1 MQALLIKNVDLN
13 GRHSDVR
20 CRLGEVSD
28 IADHLE
34 PGPEELVLDAQQGAL
49 IPSLRDDHL
58 HLLAMAARKRSV
70 TCGPPE
76 IAQAHQLKN
85 VLLTADGTGW
95 IRGVGYH
102 ESVAGDLTATQIDR
116 WIDDRPVRIQHRSG
130 RVWYFNSL
138 GASELGL
145 PPDKQGQLYR
155 RDEMIF
161 KQLSP
166 VDDLSLELGEVAREL
181 ASFGV
186 THVTDAT
193 PSNDSATFEFLC
205 ESCPVLRVRAMGGSE
220 LNEGQLK
227 IILDD
232 YRLPEFRELCD
243 QIAGSHRVHRGVAI
257 HCVSK
262 VEVVFAV
269 AALTEVGS
277 IDDDRLEH
285 ATELTPDVMNS
296 VEKLRLKLV
305 PNPNFLYDRGDQY
318 IVDNERIV
326 LESLYP
332 IRSILSR
339 GICCTIGTDA
349 PFGDANPWR
358 AMKAA
363 TDRRT
368 RNGSTIGLQE
378 AILPEEALRLFTRG
392 HKIEVG
398 ANANLACLDRPWSE
412 ARDRLN
418 ADDVVATILEG
429 RGTYLLRN

>member
-1 MQALLIKNVDLN
+1 MQGLLIKNVDLN

-20 CRLGEVSD
+20 CRRGEVSD
-28 IADHLE
+28 IADYLE
-34 PGPEELVLDAQQGAL
+34 PDLEELVLDARRGAL

-76 IAQAHQLKN
+76 ITEAHQLKN

-102 ESVAGDLTATQIDR
+102 ESVAGDLTATQIDQ

-145 PPDKQGQLYR
+145 PTDRQGQLYR
-155 RDEMIF
+155 RDEMIY
-161 KQLSP
+161 KRLSP
-166 VDDLSLELGEVAREL
+166 TDDLSVELREVAREL

-186 THVTDAT
+186 TQVTDAT
-193 PSNDSATFEFLC
+193 PSNDDSTFKFLR
-205 ESCPVLRVRAMGGSE
+205 ESCPFLRIHAMGGSE
-220 LNEGQLK
+220 LSEGNLK

-232 YRLPEFRELCD
+232 YQLPEFQDLCD
-243 QIAGSHRVHRGVAI
+243 QIAEAHRMRRTVAI

-277 IDDDRLEH
+277 VEGDRLEH
-285 ATELTPDVMNS
+285 ASELTSDVMDN

-318 IVDNERIV
+318 VRDNEASVID
-326 LESLYP
+326 SLYP
-332 IRSILSR
+332 IRSILGR
-339 GICCTIGTDA
+339 GIQCTIGTDA
-349 PFGDANPWR
+349 PFGDADPWR

-368 RNGSTIGLQE
+368 RNGLTIGSQE
-378 AILPEEALRLFTRG
+378 AITPEEALKLFTSG
-392 HKIEVG
+392 QKIEIG
-398 ANANLACLDRPWSE
+398 AKANLVCLDRPWLE
-412 ARDRLN
+412 ARSRLSS
-418 ADDVVATILEG
+418 DDVTTTILEG
-429 RGTYLLRN
+429 QMIYLRK

>member
-1 MQALLIKNVDLN
+1 MQALLIKNADLN

-28 IADHLE
+28 IAEHLE
-34 PGPEELVLDAQQGAL
+34 PDPEELVLDAQRGAL

-70 TCGPPE
+70 RCGPPE
-76 IAQAHQLKN
+76 ITRPHQLKDM
-85 VLLTADGTGW
+85 LRAAEGTGW

-102 ESVAGDLTATQIDR
+102 ESVAGDLTATQIDQ

-161 KQLSP
+161 EQLSP
-166 VDDLSLELGEVAREL
+166 VDDLSIELGEVAREL

-193 PSNDSATFEFLC
+193 PSNDDATVKFLR
-205 ESCPVLRVRAMGGSE
+205 ESCPDLRVRAMGGAD
-220 LNEGQLK
+220 LTDGHLK

-232 YRLPEFRELCD
+232 YRLPEFEYLCD
-243 QIAGSHRVHRGVAI
+243 LIASAHRMSRAVAI

-262 VEVVFAV
+262 VEVVFAIT
-269 AALTEVGS
+269 ALTEAGS

-285 ATELTPDVMNS
+285 ATELTSDVMKV
-296 VEKLRLKLV
+296 VEKLRLKLI

-318 IVDNERIV
+318 IIDNERSV

-339 GICCTIGTDA
+339 GIRCTIGTDA
-349 PFGDANPWR
+349 PFGDADPWL

-368 RNGSTIGLQE
+368 RNGLKVGLNE
-378 AILPEEALRLFTRG
+378 AILAEEALKLFTRG
-392 HKIEVG
+392 QKIEVG
-398 ANANLACLDRPWSE
+398 AEANLVCLDRPWSE
-412 ARDRLN
+412 ARDRLSS
-418 ADDVVATILEG
+418 DDVVATILEG
-429 RGTYLLRN
+429 RLTYLRS

>member
-34 PGPEELVLDAQQGAL
+34 PGPEELVLDAQRGAL
-49 IPSLRDDHL
+49 IPSLQDDHV
-58 HLLAMAARKRSV
+58 HLLSMAARKRSV
-70 TCGPPE
+70 KCGPPE
-76 IAQAHQLKN
+76 ITESDQLRSMLQT
-85 VLLTADGTGW
+85 VEGTGW

-102 ESVAGDLTATQIDR
+102 ESVAGDLTASQIDQ
-116 WIDDRPVRIQHRSG
+116 WLDDRPIRIQHRSG

-145 PPDKQGQLYR
+145 PPDRQGQLYR
-155 RDEMIF
+155 RDETIY
-161 KQLSP
+161 KRLSP
-166 VDDLSLELGEVAREL
+166 TNDLSVELREVAREL

-186 THVTDAT
+186 TQVTDAT
-193 PSNDSATFEFLC
+193 PSNDDSTFKFLR
-205 ESCPVLRVRAMGGSE
+205 ESCPFLRIHAMGGSE
-220 LNEGQLK
+220 LSEGHLK

-232 YRLPEFRELCD
+232 YQLPEFRDLCD
-243 QIAGSHRVHRGVAI
+243 QIAEAHRMRRAVAI

-277 IDDDRLEH
+277 VEGDRLEH
-285 ATELTPDVMNS
+285 ATELTSDVMDH

-318 IVDNERIV
+318 VRDNEASVID
-326 LESLYP
+326 SLYP
-332 IRSILSR
+332 IRSILGR
-339 GICCTIGTDA
+339 GIQCTIGTDA
-349 PFGDANPWR
+349 PFGDADPWR

-368 RNGSTIGLQE
+368 RNGLTIGSQE
-378 AILPEEALRLFTRG
+378 AIRPEEALKLFTSG
-392 HKIEVG
+392 QKIEIG
-398 ANANLACLDRPWSE
+398 AKANLVCLDRPWLE
-412 ARDRLN
+412 ARSRLSS
-418 ADDVVATILEG
+418 DDVTTTIHEG
-429 RGTYLLRN
+429 QMIYLRK

>member
-20 CRLGEVSD
+20 CRVGEVSD

-34 PGPEELVLDAQQGAL
+34 PDSEELVLDAQRGAL

-76 IAQAHQLKN
+76 IAKAYQLKN
-85 VLLTADGTGW
+85 VLLAADGTGW

-102 ESVAGDLTATQIDR
+102 ESVAGDLTATQIDQ

-138 GASELGL
+138 GASEMGL
-145 PPDKQGQLYR
+145 PPDRQGQLYR
-155 RDEMIF
+155 RDEMVF

-166 VDDLSLELGEVAREL
+166 VDDLSIELGEVAREL

-193 PSNDSATFEFLC
+193 PSNDDSTFKFLR
-205 ESCPVLRVRAMGGSE
+205 ESCPFLRIHAMGGSE
-220 LNEGQLK
+220 LSAGHLK

-232 YRLPEFRELCD
+232 YQLPEFQDLCD
-243 QIAGSHRVHRGVAI
+243 QIAEAHRMRRAVAI

-277 IDDDRLEH
+277 VEGDRLEH
-285 ATELTPDVMNS
+285 ATELTSDVMDN
-296 VEKLRLKLV
+296 VETLRLKLV

-318 IVDNERIV
+318 IIANESSV

-332 IRSILSR
+332 IRSILGR
-339 GICCTIGTDA
+339 GIRCTIGTDA
-349 PFGDANPWR
+349 PFGDADPWS

-392 HKIEVG
+392 QKIEVG
-398 ANANLACLDRPWSE
+398 ADANLACLDRPWSE

-418 ADDVVATILEG
+418 ANHVVATVLEG
-429 RGTYLLRN
+429 QLTYLRN